1 MKASRC
7 GADFVIRSSFFVI
20 RYPFFFILHPS
31 SFILPI
37 NSPLVMPRPPV
48 SVILHTLNEI
58 DNIDDCLRSVEWA
71 DEIYLVDSFSTDGT
85 VEHVRKHYPR
95 VRIEQREY
103 LGAASTKNYAI
114 DRAAYDWIFVIDA
127 DERVT
132 PKLRDELLRTLSG
145 PLEVWAYSVGR
156 RNFMLGEQV
165 RFSGLQRDRVTR
177 LFHRGH
183 ARYPNKRVHADLIVD
198 GPTVA
203 LRQKMDHY
211 YIRSFDH
218 MIAKMT
224 RYANWG
230 AAQMY
235 IDGKTT
241 NFVGIFNHTVI
252 KFVRDYILNFGFL
265 DGVRGLISV
274 GMHVYYTFWKYAKLW
289 ELTQLR
295 RLGKPVP
302 LPKLDESDE
311 RWELPWEKK
320 G

>member
-1 MKASRC
+1 
-7 GADFVIRSSFFVI
+7 
-20 RYPFFFILHPS
+20 
-31 SFILPI
+31 
-37 NSPLVMPRPPV
+37 MPRPPV
-48 SVILHTLNEI
+48 SAILHTLNEI
-58 DNIDDCLRSVEWA
+58 ENIEDCLRSVEWA
-71 DEIYLVDSFSTDGT
+71 DEIYVVDAFSKDGT
-85 VEHVRKHYPR
+85 VELIRETFPR
-95 VRIEQREY
+95 VRLEQREY
-103 LGAASTKNYAI
+103 LGAAATKNYAM
-114 DRAAYDWIFVIDA
+114 DRATHDWIYVIDA

-145 PLEVWAYSVGR
+145 DLKLWAYSVGR
-156 RNFMLGEQV
+156 LNFMLGRKV

-198 GPTVA
+198 GETGRLA
-203 LRQKMDHY
+203 AKMDHY

-224 RYANWG
+224 RYADWA

-241 NFVGIFNHTVI
+241 GLWGIFSHTVG
-252 KFVRDYILNFGFL
+252 KFVRDYIFNLGFL
-265 DGVRGLISV
+265 DGTRGLISV

-289 ELTQLR
+289 ELTQLK

-311 RWELPWEKK
+311 TWELPWVKS
-320 G
+320 GGS

>member
-1 MKASRC
+1 MSR
-7 GADFVIRSSFFVI
+7 V
-20 RYPFFFILHPS
+20 
-31 SFILPI
+31 
-37 NSPLVMPRPPV
+37 PV
-48 SVILHTLNEI
+48 SAIIHTLNEI
-58 DNIDDCLRSVEWA
+58 ENIEDCLRSVEWA

-85 VEHVRKHYPR
+85 VELIRQRFPGVRL
-95 VRIEQREY
+95 EQREY
-103 LGAASTKNYAI
+103 LGAASQKNYAI
-114 DRAAYDWIFVIDA
+114 DRSNHDWIFVIDA

-132 PKLRDELLRTLSG
+132 PKLREELLRTLDGDLS
-145 PLEVWAYSVGR
+145 LWAYSVGR
-156 RNFMLGEQV
+156 QNFMLGKMV

-183 ARYPNKRVHADLIVD
+183 ARYPNKRVHADLLVD
-198 GPTVA
+198 GETGR
-203 LRQKMDHY
+203 LNEKMDHY
-211 YIRSFDH
+211 YVRSFDH

-241 NFVGIFNHTVI
+241 SVWGILSHTAGRFI
-252 KFVRDYILNFGFL
+252 RDYVFNLGFL
-265 DGVRGLISV
+265 DGARGLISV

-289 ELTQLR
+289 ELTQLK

-311 RWELPWEKK
+311 RWELPWKK
-320 G
+320 SSGS

>member
-1 MKASRC
+1 MAR
-7 GADFVIRSSFFVI
+7 V
-20 RYPFFFILHPS
+20 
-31 SFILPI
+31 
-37 NSPLVMPRPPV
+37 PV
-48 SVILHTLNEI
+48 SAIIHVLNEI
-58 DNIDDCLRSVEWA
+58 DNIDDCLRSVDWA
-71 DEIYLVDSFSTDGT
+71 DEVYVMDSFSTDGT
-85 VEHVRKHYPR
+85 LERIREKYPR
-95 VRIEQREY
+95 VRLEQREY

-114 DRAAYDWIFVIDA
+114 DRAEHDWIFILDA

-132 PKLRDELLRTLSG
+132 PKLRDEILRTLEG
-145 PLEVWAYSVGR
+145 DLKFWAYSVGR
-156 RNFMLGEQV
+156 LNFMMGKPV

-183 ARYPNKRVHADLIVD
+183 ARYPNKRVHADLLVD
-198 GPTVA
+198 GETGV
-203 LRQKMDHY
+203 LHHKMDHF
-211 YIRSFDH
+211 YIRTFDH

-224 RYANWG
+224 RYAYWG

-241 NFVGIFNHTVI
+241 SAWGIFSHSI
-252 KFVRDYILNFGFL
+252 AKFLRDFVFNLGFL

-289 ELTQLR
+289 EMTQLK

-302 LPKLDESDE
+302 LPKLDVDEE

-320 G
+320 P

>member
-1 MKASRC
+1 
-7 GADFVIRSSFFVI
+7 
-20 RYPFFFILHPS
+20 
-31 SFILPI
+31 
-37 NSPLVMPRPPV
+37 MPRPPV
-48 SVILHTLNEI
+48 SAILHTLNEI
-58 DNIDDCLRSVEWA
+58 ENIEDCLRSVEWA
-71 DEIYLVDSFSTDGT
+71 DEIYLIDAFSTDGT
-85 VEHVRKHYPR
+85 VELIRQTFPR
-95 VRIEQREY
+95 VRLEQREY
-103 LGAASTKNYAI
+103 LGAAATKNYAI
-114 DRAAYDWIFVIDA
+114 DRASHDWIYVIDA

-132 PKLRDELLRTLSG
+132 PKLRDELLRTLDG
-145 PLEVWAYSVGR
+145 ELCLWAYSVGR
-156 RNFMLGEQV
+156 LNFMLGKKV

-183 ARYPNKRVHADLIVD
+183 ARYPNKRVHADLLVD
-198 GPTVA
+198 GETGRLHA
-203 LRQKMDHY
+203 KMDHY
-211 YIRSFDH
+211 YIRTFDH

-241 NFVGIFNHTVI
+241 GLGGILGHSI
-252 KFVRDYILNFGFL
+252 AKFVRDYVFNLGFL
-265 DGVRGLISV
+265 DGTRGLISV

-289 ELTQLR
+289 ELTQLK

-311 RWELPWEKK
+311 TWELPWVRAGGRGPEKRAE